1 MENLGEKDN
10 KIYSKTF
17 QELEKALKGLKQ
29 KSYQQ
34 HKLQSVH

>member
-1 MENLGEKDN
+1 MNIKFYSYMENLGEKDN

-29 KSYQQ
+29 KSY
-34 HKLQSVH
+34 